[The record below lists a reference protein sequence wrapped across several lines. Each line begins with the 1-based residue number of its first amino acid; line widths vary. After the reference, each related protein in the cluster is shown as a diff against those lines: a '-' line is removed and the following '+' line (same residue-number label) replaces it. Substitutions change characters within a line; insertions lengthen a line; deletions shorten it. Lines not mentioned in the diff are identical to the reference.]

1 MKPVTLSNISGTS
14 STTRSTVVL
23 AGGAT
28 GSSFTVSP
36 FTMRKATGEMLTPA
50 PPPPP
55 PFRPSHAL
63 YSSVT
68 GRHAQLQ
75 RYRQNVRPAPAPDV
89 QPDSKQP
96 PDAPKAPD
104 SAPQEAP

>member
-1 MKPVTLSNISGTS
+1 MSVHALFRMARALFPVCTQES
-14 STTRSTVVL
+14 SPTK
-23 AGGAT
+23 APPAPIEPNA
-28 GSSFTVSP
+28 SP
-36 FTMRKATGEMLTPA
+36 LPA

-75 RYRQNVRPAPAPDV
+75 RYRQNVRPAPSPDV